1 MSEPLLWHFPI
12 SHYNEKV
19 RWALDWK
26 RVPHRRVVLSASYLW
41 RARRATGRATLPVLQ
56 LDGRA
61 IGDST
66 AIIAALE
73 ARYPDPPLYPRDAA
87 LRRRALELEDWFD
100 EEIGHPVRTLVV
112 PALMEQ
118 GGAART
124 ADVMMRGMH
133 PGVRR
138 FFRVVHPLFRRFY
151 YARHGIDAASRAA
164 AARIV
169 KSGFERVARE
179 AVRSGYLAGDA
190 FSVADLTAASLLA
203 PIVRPRGSIWAEI
216 GDYPEPVEL
225 LILELRGT
233 PAYRWVD
240 EMYRRHRGESAEI
253 QSQERKER
261 TMRSHALTLL
271 LSVLVASAALACREE
286 GPAENAGRAIDEAGE
301 EATEALDD
309 AAGAVED
316 AAEEAREKARE
327 AVE

>member
-41 RARRATGRATLPVLQ
+41 RAWRATGRATLPVLH
-56 LDGRA
+56 LEGRA

-73 ARYPDPPLYPRDAA
+73 ERHPEPPLYPRDAA

-112 PALMEQ
+112 PGLMEQ

-124 ADVMMRGMH
+124 SETLMRGMR
-133 PGVRR
+133 PAAQR
-138 FFRVVHPLFRRFY
+138 FFRAIHPLFRRFY
-151 YARHGIDAASRAA
+151 YQRHGIDAASRAA

-169 KSGFERVARE
+169 RSGFERVERE
-179 AVRSGYLAGDA
+179 TRGSEFLAGDA
-190 FSVADLTAASLLA
+190 FSVADLTAAALLA
-203 PIVRPRGSIWAEI
+203 PIARPPGTIWAEM

-233 PAYRWVD
+233 SGYRWVR
-240 EMYRRHRGESAEI
+240 EMYRRHRGNSAELPN
-253 QSQERKER
+253 QNERND
-261 TMRSHALTLL
+261 
-271 LSVLVASAALACREE
+271 
-286 GPAENAGRAIDEAGE
+286 P
-301 EATEALDD
+301 
-309 AAGAVED
+309 
-316 AAEEAREKARE
+316 
-327 AVE
+327 